1 MKEATGELN
10 ATIIV
15 VLAVGVLIA
24 FFYYTLWP
32 ILRVNLNKNS
42 QCSKAICE
50 PCKETGKKCKYVTC
64 HLSGKESQTFKCV
77 YKG

>member
-1 MKEATGELN
+1 M
-10 ATIIV
+10 
-15 VLAVGVLIA
+15 A

-32 ILRVNLNKNS
+32 IIRTNFEHQS

-50 PCKETGKKCKYVTC
+50 KCTTGKCEYVKC
-64 HLSGKESQTFKCV
+64 HLEGKKEEFECV

>member
-10 ATIIV
+10 ATVFV
-15 VLAVGVLIA
+15 VIAVGVLVA

-32 ILRVNLNKNS
+32 IIRGNFEKNS

-50 PCKETGKKCKYVTC
+50 PCKNPSGCDYVDC
-64 HLSGKESQTFKCV
+64 HLKDKEENTFKCV

>member
-15 VLAVGVLIA
+15 VLVVGLLMA
-24 FFYYTLWP
+24 FFYFTLWP
-32 ILRVNLNKNS
+32 LIRINLDKTS
-42 QCSKAICE
+42 KCSKAICE
-50 PCKETGKKCKYVTC
+50 PCKNNNGKCEYVKC
-64 HLSGKESQTFKCV
+64 HLSGKEEEFECV

>member
-10 ATIIV
+10 TTVVV

-24 FFYYTLWP
+24 FFYYTIWP
-32 ILRVNLNKNS
+32 MIKDNFDKNS

-50 PCKETGKKCKYVTC
+50 GEPDSEGYITC
-64 HLSGKESQTFKCV
+64 HMKGKTEEFKCV

>member
-10 ATIIV
+10 AAV
-15 VLAVGVLIA
+15 VVMMAISILIA

-32 ILRVNLNKNS
+32 ILKGNFERNS

-50 PCKETGKKCKYVTC
+50 SEDLDDDGFVECYLKKDVNTK
-64 HLSGKESQTFKCV
+64 FKCV